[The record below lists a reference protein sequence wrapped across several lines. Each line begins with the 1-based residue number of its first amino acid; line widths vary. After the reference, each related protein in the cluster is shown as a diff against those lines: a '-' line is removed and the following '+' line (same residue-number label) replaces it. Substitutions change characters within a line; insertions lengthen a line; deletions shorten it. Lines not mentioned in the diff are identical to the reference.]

1 MRYLSEDQATQMM
14 GIGYLGEVRQGP
26 DGNLYQYVQ
35 GVDGLGNP
43 IGGFWSRFKRL
54 VKRAHSLAQRGA
66 SFIPGPYGAAI
77 RAGLKI
83 ATPIL
88 QKAGVAG
95 SDGIGALYE
104 APDGSLYQ
112 VQGLSADEELQGIGD
127 DAMTQMMGIGSLGE
141 VRQGQDGN
149 LYQYMQGVDGL
160 GNPIGG
166 FWSKFKRGHKALH
179 KLVERGSKFVPGPY
193 GAAIRAGVKFATPIL
208 QKAGVAGYEG
218 LGALYQAPDG
228 SLYQGVSENEALQGL
243 DDDAEL
249 RGLDAD
255 DELHGLDDDPELRGF
270 DEGEELH
277 GLNDDMELKGLDD
290 SEDLRGLDA
299 DQDMQGI
306 DGYVRQ
312 DGMSG
317 LEAFVPQE
325 PPQTRWHV
333 SPAQA
338 PEVWKTLW

>member
-1 MRYLSEDQATQMM
+1 MQYLSEDQAIQMM
-14 GIGYLGEVRQGP
+14 GIGHLGEVRQGP

-43 IGGFWSRFKRL
+43 IGGFWSRLKRGL
-54 VKRAHSLAQRGA
+54 KAVHRVAQRGA

-95 SDGIGALYE
+95 Y
-104 APDGSLYQ
+104 
-112 VQGLSADEELQGIGD
+112 
-127 DAMTQMMGIGSLGE
+127 
-141 VRQGQDGN
+141 N
-149 LYQYMQGVDGL
+149 
-160 GNPIGG
+160 
-166 FWSKFKRGHKALH
+166 
-179 KLVERGSKFVPGPY
+179 
-193 GAAIRAGVKFATPIL
+193 
-208 QKAGVAGYEG
+208 G

-228 SLYQGVSENEALQGL
+228 TLYQQVQGL
-243 DDDAEL
+243 DEDEELRGLAEDEELRGLDEDEELRGIDEDEELRGLSEEEELRGLDEDEEL

-255 DELHGLDDDPELRGF
+255 EDIQGVAEDEELRGV
-270 DEGEELH
+270 GE
-277 GLNDDMELKGLDD
+277 
-290 SEDLRGLDA
+290 

-306 DGYVRQ
+306 NGYVRR

-317 LEAFVPQE
+317 LEAFVPQQ

-333 SPAQA
+333 TPAQA

>member
-1 MRYLSEDQATQMM
+1 MRYLSEDDVTQMM
-14 GIGYLGEVRQGP
+14 GIGYLGEIRQGP

-43 IGGFWSRFKRL
+43 IGGWWSKFKSGLRK
-54 VKRAHSLAQRGA
+54 VQSLAQRGA

-95 SDGIGALYE
+95 NEGIGALYE

-112 VQGLSADEELQGIGD
+112 VQGLSADEELQGMGD
-127 DAMTQMMGIGSLGE
+127 DAMTQMMGVGYLGE
-141 VRQGQDGN
+141 VRQGPDGN
-149 LYQYMQGVDGL
+149 LYQYVQGVDGL
-160 GNPIGG
+160 GNPIGS
-166 FWSKFKRGHKALH
+166 WWKRLARRALP
-179 KLVERGSKFVPGPY
+179 LARQFAPFIPG
-193 GAAIRAGVKFATPIL
+193 GAAALTAVTPFLKQAG
-208 QKAGVAGYEG
+208 GAGYEG
-218 LGALYQAPDG
+218 LDEDEELR
-228 SLYQGVSENEALQGL
+228 GL
-243 DDDAEL
+243 DEDEELRGLDEDEELRGLDEDEELRGLDEDEEL

-255 DELHGLDDDPELRGF
+255 EEIQGF
-270 DEGEELH
+270 AEDEELH
-277 GLNDDMELKGLDD
+277 GLGE
-290 SEDLRGLDA
+290 

-306 DGYVRQ
+306 EGYVRR

-317 LEAFVPQE
+317 LEAFVPRE

-333 SPAQA
+333 ASPMPA
-338 PEVWKTLW
+338 EVWKPLW

>member
-1 MRYLSEDQATQMM
+1 MQYLSEDQVTQMM
-14 GIGYLGEVRQGP
+14 GIGYLGEMRQGP

-43 IGGFWSRFKRL
+43 IGGFWSKFKRGL
-54 VKRAHSLAQRGA
+54 RKVHSLAQRGA

-95 SDGIGALYE
+95 NEGIGALYE

-112 VQGLSADEELQGIGD
+112 VQGMDADEELRGIGD
-127 DAMTQMMGIGSLGE
+127 EAMTQMMGVGYLGE
-141 VRQGQDGN
+141 VRQGPDGN
-149 LYQYMQGVDGL
+149 LYQYVQGVDGL

-166 FWSKFKRGHKALH
+166 FWSKLKRGLRKVHSLAQ
-179 KLVERGSKFVPGPY
+179 RGASFIPGPY
-193 GAAIRAGVKFATPIL
+193 GAAIRAGLKIATPIL

-228 SLYQGVSENEALQGL
+228 TMYQQVHGLNEGEELRGLAEDEELRGL
-243 DDDAEL
+243 DEDEELRGLDEDEEL
-249 RGLDAD
+249 RGLDAEEELQGFAED
-255 DELHGLDDDPELRGF
+255 DELRGV
-270 DEGEELH
+270 GE
-277 GLNDDMELKGLDD
+277 
-290 SEDLRGLDA
+290 

-317 LEAFVPQE
+317 LEAYVPQE
-325 PPQTRWHV
+325 PPQTRWYV
-333 SPAQA
+333 APTQA
-338 PEVWKTLW
+338 PEVWKSLW